1 MVIYKN
7 LFVIIVK
14 YKHEKS
20 ATAVG
25 ATVNCSAYGQSK
37 HSHAVTAINI
47 YLTSPQQA
55 AYLVEV
61 LCRNSYL
68 RTECIPSY
76 EQVNCFYGMLLSTA
90 PAVLKQNINFF
101 LSVIQVANVI
111 RLFHATEKNR

>member
-1 MVIYKN
+1 LVIYKN

-25 ATVNCSAYGQSK
+25 ATVSCSVYGQSK
-37 HSHAVTAINI
+37 HSHLVTAINI

-68 RTECIPSY
+68 RTECIPPY
-76 EQVNCFYGMLLSTA
+76 EQVNCFCGMLLSTA
-90 PAVLKQNINFF
+90 PAVLKISISFY
-101 LSVIQVANVI
+101 L
-111 RLFHATEKNR
+111 